1 MIRAGVIWNPNSRR
15 NLGREGPSAAAGVHI
30 AAPENLDELTESLID
45 FAKTGLDLLVIDG
58 GDGAV
63 REVISRAP
71 EAFGKKMPR
80 FAVLPSG
87 KTNAL
92 ALDIGAPRK
101 WRLQAA
107 LHAARNGRTVIRRPF
122 EVMRAGVKV
131 PERRGFIFGAG
142 AFVPA
147 THLAQRTHSAGAFG
161 NAAVA
166 LTMLGATVRT
176 LSGGRTDPWSKGE
189 MIGLDLPDMPERA
202 CRFLL
207 MASSLHRLPL
217 GLRPFGKPRE
227 GLKVLVVEAPPK
239 RLMSALPIISGG
251 RDAPWLE
258 ACGYH
263 RRDADS
269 IGMNLDGEFVL
280 DGELYPGGD
289 LTLRLGPAL
298 EFVAP

>member
-1 MIRAGVIWNPNSRR
+1 MIRAGVIWNPNSRH
-15 NLGREGPSAAAGVHI
+15 NIGRQGPMAANGVHI
-30 AAPENLDELTESLID
+30 AAPENMDELTESLED

-63 REVISRAP
+63 REVMSRAP
-71 EAFGKKMPR
+71 EAFGDRMPR

-92 ALDIGAPRK
+92 ALDLGAPRD
-101 WRLQAA
+101 WRLQGA
-107 LHAARNGRTVIRRPF
+107 LNAARHNRTVIRRPF
-122 EVMRAGVKV
+122 EIVRPGMTV

-147 THLAQRTHSAGAFG
+147 THLAQKTHKAGAFG
-161 NAAVA
+161 NVAVG

-176 LSGGRTDPWSKGE
+176 LSGGTTDPWSAGE
-189 MIGLDLPDMPERA
+189 MVRLELPGVSERA
-202 CRFLL
+202 CRFLV
-207 MASSLHRLPL
+207 MASTLHRLPL

-258 ACGYH
+258 ASGYH
-263 RRDADS
+263 RRDVDRLP
-269 IGMNLDGEFVL
+269 MHLDGEFVL
-280 DGELYPGGD
+280 DGEPYPGGE
-289 LTLRLGPAL
+289 LTLRLGPL
-298 EFVAP
+298 IEFVAP